1 LNQQKQKGVGILF
14 IGEDLDVLLGL
25 CDRLM
30 VIHDGELMGIV
41 DPQEVTKEDVG
52 LLMLGHSMEEV
63 KAC

>member
-1 LNQQKQKGVGILF
+1 M
-14 IGEDLDVLLGL
+14 LLGL